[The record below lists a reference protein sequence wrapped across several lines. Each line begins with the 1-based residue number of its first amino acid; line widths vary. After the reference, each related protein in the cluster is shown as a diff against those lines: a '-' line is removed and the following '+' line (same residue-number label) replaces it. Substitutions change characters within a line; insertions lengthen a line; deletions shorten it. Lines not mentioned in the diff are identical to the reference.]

1 MAKVTYVGP
10 SADIELDHGVV
21 VERGASVDV
30 SDDVAE
36 SLVASGDFTTA
47 KSKRTTTT
55 EDDQ

>member
-30 SDDVAE
+30 PDDVAE

-47 KSKRTTTT
+47 KTKPAPTS
-55 EDDQ
+55 ED